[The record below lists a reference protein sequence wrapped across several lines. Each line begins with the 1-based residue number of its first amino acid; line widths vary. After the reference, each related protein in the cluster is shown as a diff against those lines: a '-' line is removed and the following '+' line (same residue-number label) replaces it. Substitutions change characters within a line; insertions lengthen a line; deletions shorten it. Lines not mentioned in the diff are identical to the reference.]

1 MSKEFIKIG
10 GARQHNLKNLTLS
23 IPRDKLVVITGL
35 SGSGKSSL
43 AFDTIYAEGQRKY
56 VESLSAYARQF
67 LDQMEKPEVD
77 YIEGLSPAIAIE
89 QRGAASN
96 PRSIIATTTEIY
108 DYLRLLFANV
118 GQPHCPVSGEPIS
131 RQTTSDIVDK
141 ILSLPAKTRVMLLAP
156 VVVKQKGEF
165 RDVIERLAREGF
177 VRARVDGEFVELSS
191 NVRVKLDPK
200 QRHSIDAIVDRLVID
215 DKIRVRL
222 GDSVETALKWGDGR
236 LTLLQQPGEVPVAD
250 AGAWTESVHSN
261 RNYSPTTGQ
270 SFEPPT
276 PKHFSFN
283 SPIGACPV
291 CHGLGQ
297 KMVFDPALV
306 VPDQDKT
313 LENGAVLPW
322 RRGAK
327 RMIIH
332 YKALLR
338 GVAKHFGQDMET
350 PWKDLPADF
359 REKVLRGTG
368 EEEISFNFW
377 RAGKTS
383 VVKKPFEGI
392 IPNLERLYVE
402 SESEFTKN
410 RLKSFMNPE
419 PCDACHGRRLKP
431 EVLAVTLGNAP
442 SKPGSKV
449 PGLSIMD
456 VCALSVSQAD
466 LFFAELKL
474 TDFQQKIAVEP
485 IREIRSRLGFL
496 KNVGLDY
503 LTLDRESGTLSGG
516 EAQRIRLATQ
526 IGAGLVGVL
535 YILDEPSIGLHQRD
549 NERLLQSLEGLRN
562 LGNSVLVV
570 EHDDETIRRA
580 DYVLD
585 LGPGA
590 GVRGG
595 ELVAAGS
602 VAEIEANPRSL
613 TGQYLKGELKIA
625 VPKTRIKPSPEKGWL
640 EILGATENNLKNI
653 DARIPLGVFTVVT
666 GVSGS
671 GKSTLVDDILRRALF
686 RKFYGSKEQPGKHRL
701 MRGIETLDK
710 VIVIDQ
716 TPIGRTPR
724 SNPATYTGMFNQ
736 IRDLFAKL
744 PAAKIR
750 GYEAGRFSFNV
761 KGGRCEKCEGDGLI
775 KIEMHFLP
783 PIYVT
788 CEACNGR
795 RYNRETLEIHFK
807 GMNIADVLD
816 MTVDEAATF
825 FRAVPKIYEPCLT
838 LGEVGLGYVR
848 LGQAGTTLSGG
859 EAQRIKLAGELSR
872 RATGHTLYILDEPT
886 TGLHFHDVAKLLD
899 VLFKLRNAGNTLLI
913 IEHNLDVIKTADWVI
928 DLGPEGGTGGG
939 QIVAEGPPEKI
950 ARTTGSHTGKYLRH
964 LLYPGMAQ
972 VKLEPVMANPVG

>member
-1 MSKEFIKIG
+1 MSKEFIRIG

-141 ILSLPAKTRVMLLAP
+141 ILSLPPKTRVMLLAP

-236 LTLLQQPGEVPVAD
+236 LTLLQQPGDVPVAD
-250 AGAWTESVHSN
+250 AGAWSESVHSN

-297 KMVFDPALV
+297 KMVFDAALV

-338 GVAKHFGQDMET
+338 GVAKHFGQAMET
-350 PWKDLPADF
+350 PWKDLPEDF
-359 REKVLRGTG
+359 RKKVLRGTG
-368 EEEISFNFW
+368 EEEIEFSFW

-383 VVKKPFEGI
+383 VAKKPFEGI

-419 PCDACHGRRLKP
+419 PCDACNGRRLKP
-431 EVLAVTLGNAP
+431 EVLAVTLGNAAP
-442 SKPGSKV
+442 KPGSKV

-466 LFFAELKL
+466 VFFADLKL
-474 TDFQQKIAVEP
+474 TDFQQKIAIEP

-570 EHDDETIRRA
+570 EHDEETIRRA

-602 VAEIEANPRSL
+602 IAEIEATERSL

-653 DARIPLGVFTVVT
+653 DARIPLGAFTVVT

-710 VIVIDQ
+710 VIV
-716 TPIGRTPR
+716 
-724 SNPATYTGMFNQ
+724 MFNH

-886 TGLHFHDVAKLLD
+886 TGLHFHDVSKLLD

-928 DLGPEGGTGGG
+928 DLGPEGGAGGG

-950 ARTTGSHTGKYLRH
+950 ARTTGSHTGKYLRP
-964 LLYPGMAQ
+964 LLYPGMAHTSIA
-972 VKLEPVMANPVG
+972 PSA

>member
-1 MSKEFIKIG
+1 MSKEFIRIG

-23 IPRDKLVVITGL
+23 VPRDKLVVITGL

-77 YIEGLSPAIAIE
+77 FIEGLSPAIAIE

-108 DYLRLLFANV
+108 DYLRLLYANV
-118 GQPHCPVSGEPIS
+118 GQPHCPVSGEPIF

-141 ILSLPAKTRVMLLAP
+141 ILALPLKTRVMLLAP

-177 VRARVDGEFVELSS
+177 VRARVDGELVELSS

-200 QRHSIDAIVDRLVID
+200 QRHSIDAVVDRLVID
-215 DKIRVRL
+215 EKIRVRL
-222 GDSVETALKWGDGR
+222 SDSVETALKWGDGR
-236 LTLLQQPGEVPVAD
+236 LALLQQPGEPAPGEVNT
-250 AGAWTESVHSN
+250 WTESLHSN
-261 RNYSPTTGQ
+261 RNYSPATGQ

-283 SPIGACPV
+283 SPMGACAV

-297 KMVFDPALV
+297 KMVFDANLI
-306 VPDQDKT
+306 VPDPEKT
-313 LENGAVLPW
+313 LENGAALPW

-327 RMIIH
+327 RLLVY

-338 GVAKHFGQDMET
+338 GMARHYGQSMET
-350 PWKDLPADF
+350 AWKDLPEDF
-359 REKVLRGTG
+359 KQKLLRGTG
-368 EEEISFNFW
+368 EEEIEFSFW
-377 RAGKTS
+377 RAGKIS
-383 VVKKPFEGI
+383 AAKKSFEGI
-392 IPNLERLYVE
+392 IPNLERLYAE

-419 PCDACHGRRLKP
+419 PCDACNGRRLKP
-431 EVLAVTLGNAP
+431 EMLAVTLGTAAP
-442 SKPGSKV
+442 KPGSNI

-456 VCALSVSQAD
+456 VCGLSVGQAD
-466 LFFAELKL
+466 EFFADLKL
-474 TDFQQKIAVEP
+474 TEFQQKIAAEL
-485 IREIRSRLGFL
+485 IKEIRSRLGFL
-496 KNVGLDY
+496 KNVGLGY

-526 IGAGLVGVL
+526 IGAGLVGVV

-549 NERLLQSLEGLRN
+549 NERLLQSLEGLRD

-570 EHDDETIRRA
+570 EHDEDTIRRA

-595 ELVAAGS
+595 ELVAAGT
-602 VAEIEANPRSL
+602 VAEIESCPRSL
-613 TGQYLKGELKIA
+613 TGQYLKGDLKISI
-625 VPKTRIKPSPEKGWL
+625 PKTRVKPSADRGWL
-640 EILGATENNLKNI
+640 EILGAAENNLRNI
-653 DARIPLGVFTVVT
+653 DARIPLGAFTVVT

-686 RKFYGSKEQPGKHRL
+686 RKFYGSKEQPGRHRL
-701 MRGIETLDK
+701 MRGFEALDK

-744 PAAKIR
+744 PSAKIR

-761 KGGRCEKCEGDGLI
+761 KGGRCEKCQGDGLI

-795 RYNRETLEIHFK
+795 RYNRETLEIHYK

-838 LGEVGLGYVR
+838 LAEVGLGYVR
-848 LGQAGTTLSGG
+848 LGQSGTTLSGG

-928 DLGPEGGTGGG
+928 DLGPEGGAGGG
-939 QIVAEGPPEKI
+939 RIVAEGPPEKI
-950 ARTTGSHTGKYLRH
+950 ARTPGSHTGQYLRRI
-964 LLYPGMAQ
+964 LFPEMAPANFAP
-972 VKLEPVMANPVG
+972 PVANPVA